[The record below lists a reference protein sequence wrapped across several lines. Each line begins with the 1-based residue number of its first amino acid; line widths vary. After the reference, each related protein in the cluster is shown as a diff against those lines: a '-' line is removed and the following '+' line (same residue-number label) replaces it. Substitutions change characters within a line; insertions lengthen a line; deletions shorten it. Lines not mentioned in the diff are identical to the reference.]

1 VSDIPG
7 PLQAAL
13 SDRYRL
19 ERELGAGG
27 MATVYL
33 AEDLK
38 HHRKVAVK
46 VLRPDLAASLGSERF
61 LREIEVAAN
70 LTHPHI
76 LPLHDSGAVAGF
88 LYYVMPYID
97 GESLRARL
105 NRVGELPVPEAVRI
119 LREVVDALACAHAQG
134 VVHRDIKPDNVML
147 SGRHALVMDFGV
159 AKAVSEATGRQTIT
173 TLGVAIGT
181 PAYMAPEQVAAD
193 PHIDHRADIYAV
205 GVLAYEL
212 LVGRPPF
219 AGATPQ
225 QVLAAHVT
233 TAPEPVDVHRPAVPA
248 SLAQLVMRC
257 LEKKPADRPQT
268 AEELLPV
275 LDVLTTTSGSTTP
288 VAVPT
293 PKRRQV
299 VPIAGLLL
307 ATLAGV
313 WVVANRT
320 ATNAASSG
328 RDATRSI
335 AVLPFQNQG
344 GGAENQAFTD
354 GVQDDILTQLSKI
367 GALQVTSRTSVQEYR
382 NRTKSVKEIARELG
396 VGAILDGGVQR
407 SGNQVH
413 VNVQLIDAGRDRHL
427 WAESY
432 DRALTAENIFAIQG
446 DIAREVAGALRARLT
461 PDEAAR
467 IAEAPTTNL
476 EALDYYHRGNILV
489 GQRGD
494 PKSDSAAV
502 RAFEGAVR
510 ADSTFGEAW
519 AGLAIA
525 RSWLVRTGETRT
537 ATATREALHR
547 AEALAPGKAETELA
561 AGFYHYYAAGSYAE
575 ALRHFRAAERQR
587 PSDATAIEGIG
598 LILRRQG
605 KWVESLSYLERATTL
620 APRDPGRL
628 LTIAQSLFPLRR
640 FDEAEQV
647 LRRAMILSPDF
658 EPAAAFLVITLAWG
672 RGDTA
677 AAWRLMESQAQP
689 APTPLSH
696 LTRSLRA
703 RYRRDYRTAIAEQ
716 RAVLGSGARAFGNP
730 LATLAELA
738 YLSGDSVLVRVYADS
753 LVHDAERTRRRIQ
766 SGEQV
771 DVFGAL
777 EKAHEDIGLASA
789 LRGEPERAE
798 REGRLGVI
806 PLSRDAVEA
815 FLPAQ
820 QLATIYVLTGNHAA
834 AVAELRQLL
843 AVPSFTTVRRLRLD
857 PIFDPLRRDPAFQAL
872 LKE

>member
-1 VSDIPG
+1 VTDIPS

-46 VLRPDLAASLGSERF
+46 VLRPDLAASLGPERF

-76 LPLHDSGAVAGF
+76 LPLHDSGAVDGF

-219 AGATPQ
+219 TGATPQ

-233 TAPEPVDVHRPAVPA
+233 AAPEPVNAHRPAVPA
-248 SLAQLVMRC
+248 SLALLVMRC

-275 LDVLTTTSGSTTP
+275 LDVLTTTSGSTAP
-288 VAVPT
+288 VAARS
-293 PKRRQV
+293 PKRRQAV
-299 VPIAGLLL
+299 TIAGLVL
-307 ATLAGV
+307 AALAGV
-313 WVVANRT
+313 WVVTNR
-320 ATNAASSG
+320 NSPSAASGG

-344 GGAENQAFTD
+344 GSAENQAFTD

-367 GALQVTSRTSVQEYR
+367 AALQVTSRTSVQEYR
-382 NRTKSVKEIARELG
+382 NRTKSVKQIARELG
-396 VGAILDGGVQR
+396 VGAILEGGVQR
-407 SGNQVH
+407 SGSQVH
-413 VNVQLIDAGRDRHL
+413 VNVQLIDAGQDRHL

-446 DIAREVAGALRARLT
+446 DIARQVATALRATLT

-467 IAEAPTTNL
+467 IAEAPTTNI
-476 EALDYYHRGNILV
+476 EALDYYHRGNILI

-494 PKSDSAAV
+494 PRSDSAAV
-502 RAFEGAVR
+502 RAFEDAVR

-525 RSWLVRTGETRT
+525 RSWLVRLGDTPTGTGT
-537 ATATREALHR
+537 LAALRR
-547 AEALAPGKAETELA
+547 AQALAPGKAETELA
-561 AGFYHYYAAGSYAE
+561 AGFYHYYAAGDYAE
-575 ALRHFRAAERQR
+575 ALRHFQAAERQR
-587 PSDATAIEGIG
+587 PSDASAIEGIG

-605 KWVESLSYLERATTL
+605 KWDESLRYLERATTL
-620 APRDPGRL
+620 TPRDPGRL
-628 LTIAQSLFPLRR
+628 LGIAQSLFPLRR
-640 FDEAEQV
+640 FDQAEQV

-658 EPAAAFLVITLAWG
+658 EPARAFLVINLAWG

-677 AAWRLMESQAQP
+677 AAWRLMESQAQRE
-689 APTPLSH
+689 PTPLYH

-703 RYRRDYRTAIAEQ
+703 RYRRDYRIAIADQ
-716 RAVLGSGARAFGNP
+716 RAVVGSGPRAFGNP
-730 LATLAELA
+730 LAALAELA

-766 SGEQV
+766 SGEQA

-777 EKAHEDIGLASA
+777 AKTHTNIGLASA
-789 LRGEPERAE
+789 LRGERERAE

-815 FLPAQ
+815 FLPAH
-820 QLATIYVLTGNHAA
+820 QLATIYVLTENHAA

-843 AVPSFTTVRRLRLD
+843 SIPSYTTVWRLRLD

>member
-1 VSDIPG
+1 
-7 PLQAAL
+7 
-13 SDRYRL
+13 
-19 ERELGAGG
+19 

-46 VLRPDLAASLGSERF
+46 VLRPDLAASLGPERF

-76 LPLHDSGAVAGF
+76 LPLHDSGAVDGF
-88 LYYVMPYID
+88 LYYVMPFID

-105 NRVGELPVPEAVRI
+105 NRIGELPVPEAVRI

-219 AGATPQ
+219 TGATPQ

-233 TAPEPVDVHRPAVPA
+233 TAPEPVTAQRPAVPA
-248 SLAQLVMRC
+248 PLAQLVMRC

-288 VAVPT
+288 VAART
-293 PKRRQV
+293 TKRRQL
-299 VPIAGLLL
+299 VPVAVLVL
-307 ATLAGV
+307 AVLGAAWAV
-313 WVVANRT
+313 INRSGT
-320 ATNAASSG
+320 TSSPGG
-328 RDATRSI
+328 RNATRSI

-344 GGAENQAFTD
+344 GSAENQAFTD

-382 NRTKSVKEIARELG
+382 NRTKSVKQIARELG
-396 VGAILDGGVQR
+396 VGAILEGGVQR

-432 DRALTAENIFAIQG
+432 DRALTPENIFAIQG
-446 DIAREVAGALRARLT
+446 DIARQVAAALRATLT

-467 IAEAPTTNL
+467 IAEAPTTSIK
-476 EALDYYHRGNILV
+476 ALDYYHRGNILL

-494 PKSDSAAV
+494 PQSDSAAV
-502 RAFEGAVR
+502 HAFEDAVR
-510 ADSTFGEAW
+510 ADSTFGAAW

-525 RSWLVRTGETRT
+525 RSWLVRLGDTPTGTGTLT
-537 ATATREALHR
+537 ALQR
-547 AEALAPGKAETELA
+547 AQALAPGKAETELA
-561 AGFYHYYAAGSYAE
+561 AGFYHYYAAGDYAE
-575 ALRHFRAAERQR
+575 ALRHFQAAERQR
-587 PSDATAIEGIG
+587 PSDANAIEGIG
-598 LILRRQG
+598 FILRRQG
-605 KWVESLSYLERATTL
+605 KWDESLRYLERATTL

-628 LTIAQSLFPLRR
+628 LGIAQSLFPLRR
-640 FDEAEQV
+640 FDQAEQV

-658 EPAAAFLVITLAWG
+658 EPATAFLVITLAWG

-677 AAWRLMESQAQP
+677 AAWRLMESQAKP
-689 APTPLSH
+689 KPTPLYH

-716 RAVLGSGARAFGNP
+716 RAVVGSGPRAFGNP
-730 LATLAELA
+730 LAALAELA
-738 YLSGDSVLVRVYADS
+738 YLSGNSGLVRVYADS

-777 EKAHEDIGLASA
+777 AKTHADIGIASA
-789 LRGEPERAE
+789 LRGERERAE

-815 FLPAQ
+815 FLPAH
-820 QLATIYVLTGNHAA
+820 QLATTYVLTGNHAA
-834 AVAELRQLL
+834 AVTELRQLL
-843 AVPSFTTVRRLRLD
+843 AIPSNTTVCRLRLD
-857 PIFDPLRRDPAFQAL
+857 PIFDPLRREPTFQAL
-872 LKE
+872 LKD